1 MEMKHILILG
11 HGGMLG
17 HMVSKYLADKC
28 VCYTTQHRFPSNE
41 FKQDI
46 LNFDGDYIIN
56 CIGAIPQRKNEFQVN
71 FDLPIWLS
79 DNAKCKVIHP
89 STDCEVDDNEYG
101 ISKRKAAEYIK
112 TYSNNT
118 KIIKTSIIGPELN
131 GHSSLLSWFLSST
144 GEVKGYKNAMWNGIT
159 TLEWAK
165 LCYNMI
171 NWWDSFHTE
180 NIAQSSCVSKYEL
193 LVILKELYQKDIII
207 IPFENKFIDK
217 CLNGTI
223 ITNHIKEQLEDLKK
237 YYESN

>member
-1 MEMKHILILG
+1 MEMKHALILG

-17 HMVSKYLADKC
+17 HMVSKYLTDKC
-28 VCYTTQHRFPSNE
+28 VCYTTQHRFPSDE
-41 FKQDI
+41 FKRDI
-46 LNFDGDYIIN
+46 LNFNGDYIIN
-56 CIGAIPQRKNEFQVN
+56 CIGAIPQKTGA
-71 FDLPIWLS
+71 FDINYELPVWLS
-79 DNAKCKVIHP
+79 ENVKCRVIHP
-89 STDCEVDDNEYG
+89 GTDCEMDNDPYG
-101 ISKRKAAEYIK
+101 ISKKQASDYIK
-112 TYSNNT
+112 LNSNNI
-118 KIIKTSIIGPELN
+118 KIIKASIIGPEIGSN
-131 GHSSLLSWFLSST
+131 KSLLCWFLNST

-171 NWWDSFHTE
+171 NWWDIFHTE

-223 ITNHIKEQLEDLKK
+223 ITKHIKEQLEDLKK